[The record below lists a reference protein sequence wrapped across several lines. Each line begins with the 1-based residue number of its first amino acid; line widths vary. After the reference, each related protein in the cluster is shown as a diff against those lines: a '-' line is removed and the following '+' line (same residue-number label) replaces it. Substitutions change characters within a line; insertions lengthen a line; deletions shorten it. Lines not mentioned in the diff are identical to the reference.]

1 MHIWEYILLFF
12 SVIFGGAL
20 AFYFPVKDKSGL
32 QMVLSFS
39 GAYILGIT
47 VLHMMPMVFSTP
59 NDKIGL
65 YILGGFFLQLLLEQ
79 ISSGVEH
86 GHIHVPHDVKSGF
99 VIQVMLGLCLHA
111 FLEGLPLPEYGHH
124 HHEAHEHG
132 GGYNHLLFGIVLHK
146 APAAFAL
153 VLLFVRSGFRRN
165 IVLICLIIFALMS
178 PLGALVAGQLESQ
191 QILGP
196 AGMNAL
202 VAVVV
207 GSFLHIATTII
218 FEMDSSTHHR
228 ISLKRLG
235 AISFGLLLALLTMH

>member
-32 QMVLSFS
+32 KLVLSFS
-39 GAYILGIT
+39 GAYILGIA
-47 VLHMMPMVFSTP
+47 VLHMMPMVYSTQ
-59 NDKIGL
+59 NESIGI
-65 YILGGFFLQLLLEQ
+65 YILLGFFLQLLLEQ
-79 ISSGVEH
+79 FSSGVEH

-99 VIQVMLGLCLHA
+99 VLQVMLGLCLHA

-124 HHEAHEHG
+124 HHEHHSHDAG
-132 GGYNHLLFGIVLHK
+132 FNHLLFGIVLHK

-153 VLLFVRSGFRRN
+153 VLLFIRSGFHRN
-165 IVLICLIIFALMS
+165 IVLACLVIFALMS
-178 PLGALVAGQLESQ
+178 PMGAMVAGQLESQ

-218 FEMDSSTHHR
+218 FEMDNSAHHR
-228 ISLKRLG
+228 ISWKRLG